1 MTMDQSWQRFKSN
14 VDRLPDTFPFDFLL
28 VMCRDCFFVV
38 LWIGHLIYFKTRR
51 FIRDMRGPDP
61 LTELNRMRRR
71 RFDALETDEE
81 YTDDDDDEKS
91 DDDEKKEK

>member
-1 MTMDQSWQRFKSN
+1 
-14 VDRLPDTFPFDFLL
+14 
-28 VMCRDCFFVV
+28 
-38 LWIGHLIYFKTRR
+38 
-51 FIRDMRGPDP
+51 MRGPDP

-81 YTDDDDDEKS
+81 YTDDDEKS